1 MVAREPYRSLSGLAL
16 APWRLS
22 PGCRAVAGP
31 EPSRS
36 LNIYNLLMNH
46 SRTDVKLGDAV
57 LEKLEREHERGGKGC
72 GLTRSRCHRGNGERR
87 DEHSLSSKLTL
98 HVC

>member
-36 LNIYNLLMNH
+36 LDIYTETLH
-46 SRTDVKLGDAV
+46 DADSAVKQ
-57 LEKLEREHERGGKGC
+57 
-72 GLTRSRCHRGNGERR
+72 
-87 DEHSLSSKLTL
+87 KLTPPTIPCIPSAVTAL
-98 HVC
+98 RAADAATA

>member
-1 MVAREPYRSLSGLAL
+1 MRVEITKPLGLRGLTPLVAREPYRSLSGLAL

-36 LNIYNLLMNH
+36 LNIYILLMNFH
-46 SRTDVKLGDAV
+46 CTDVKPKNGV
-57 LEKLEREHERGGKGC
+57 LSCCEMSMRQR
-72 GLTRSRCHRGNGERR
+72 
-87 DEHSLSSKLTL
+87 
-98 HVC
+98 